1 MVDGKNWFAY
11 LNLVTAGHGDQAQPD
26 SYEGTREFRA
36 YELPSRRVA
45 VASETVAT
53 CPHARK
59 GALGSTEGQARS
71 RELRSEHPAEWLA
84 LAAETVTCPTPQQAR
99 R

>member
-36 YELPSRRVA
+36 YELPRRRVA
-45 VASETVAT
+45 VASETVAS
-53 CPHARK
+53 CHMPCK
-59 GALGSTEGQARS
+59 GST
-71 RELRSEHPAEWLA
+71 
-84 LAAETVTCPTPQQAR
+84 
-99 R
+99 